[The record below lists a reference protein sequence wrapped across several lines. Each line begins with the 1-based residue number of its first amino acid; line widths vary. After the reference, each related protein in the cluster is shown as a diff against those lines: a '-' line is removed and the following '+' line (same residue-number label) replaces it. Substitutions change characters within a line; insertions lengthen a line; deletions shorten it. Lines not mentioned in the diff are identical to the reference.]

1 LHECFSLSAAALFS
15 LPVKVKVPSA
25 VIRLCHPYQY
35 HLYVS
40 HSSSYATHYL
50 RRTVMNRKQFFK
62 KRVRLIFK
70 SNRTYKQP
78 PSNRLPDVDTAHNF
92 TSNEPAHVRTIINR
106 LPQVETAHDFCSNE
120 SAHVQTINR
129 SPGDSARVRLHESAH
144 VQAISRL
151 SDAETVHRLKCSN
164 SYINQQLTASTS
176 TSSRRSTGG
185 ASIQS
190 NTLPLA

>member
-1 LHECFSLSAAALFS
+1 M
-15 LPVKVKVPSA
+15 KVPSA
-25 VIRLCHPYQY
+25 VIGLRHPYQY
-35 HLYVS
+35 QSLCVTFFLLCDS
-40 HSSSYATHYL
+40 LSAKDSYESKTDFQKKGATH
-50 RRTVMNRKQFFK
+50 
-62 KRVRLIFK
+62 K
-70 SNRTYKQP
+70 SNRTNSF
-78 PSNRLPDVDTAHNF
+78 SNRSPDVNTAHNF
-92 TSNEPAHVRTIINR
+92 TSNKPAHVRTINR
-106 LPQVETAHDFCSNE
+106 LPQVGTAHDFCSNE

-151 SDAETVHRLKCSN
+151 SDVETVHRLKCSN